1 MCELAWLLG
10 AAAATRTAAVGAHEL
25 AHYLAAWLVGR
36 RAFVHLSCG
45 GLGTSSTTVPGIL
58 HASWQQ
64 QAFVRHAGWV
74 FSVALAAVVTL
85 AGGFACVSESML
97 WLVAVEAVASDVVG
111 GGLARP
117 SSAAISG

>member
-1 MCELAWLLG
+1 MG
-10 AAAATRTAAVGAHEL
+10 AAAATRTVAVGAHEL

-97 WLVAVEAVASDVVG
+97 WLVAVEAVASDVVV
-111 GGLARP
+111 
-117 SSAAISG
+117 